1 MLVQSKSLI
10 IVVAVIIIVSSL
22 VGGAYVGYQSG
33 YTNSRLQLD
42 PELQRQI
49 NINADITRENEAL
62 NQALYNASNMNV
74 VRIGYIASSLT
85 DLELSKPLIE
95 QIIQPDLNEYA
106 GKLGYN
112 VTFQFEIVNAL
123 SQSGVHLQKLQELKG
138 MGVDLVI
145 SGGWSSMLSDGLRYA
160 NEYDMLLVGTS
171 STSPWGLATPN
182 DRLFRL
188 LPPESA
194 ISSSLAGI
202 MWSYGVKSVI
212 ILQRGDSWGNGFV
225 DAFEPAWIA
234 KGGELAGDPIKYLV
248 DETDF
253 SGYLAAANVQAQATK
268 TKYPEDGRVAIL
280 LLAFDEDETIV
291 PQIKN
296 YAPLY
301 DCVMFCGRSHVGSKT
316 DVFIGN
322 PDAIHLKAFNLSP
335 QPFESSILDELK
347 SRYPVRV
354 NYLDGEGAYLYDAAW
369 AIAASV
375 LETRSTDASV
385 VAGVFPDVC
394 GRYYGASGWCRL
406 DKNGDRAPLP
416 YDVWFYGQDS
426 SYAKPRS
433 LVGVYVPDTDTMTWN
448 IGELGSIPNG
458 P

>member
-1 MLVQSKSLI
+1 
-10 IVVAVIIIVSSL
+10 
-22 VGGAYVGYQSG
+22 
-33 YTNSRLQLD
+33 
-42 PELQRQI
+42 
-49 NINADITRENEAL
+49 
-62 NQALYNASNMNV
+62 MNV

-95 QIIQPDLNEYA
+95 QIIQPDLDEYA

-112 VTFQFEIVNAL
+112 VTFQFEIVDAL
-123 SQSGVHLQKLQELKG
+123 SQGGVHLQKLQELKA
-138 MGVDLVI
+138 MGIDLVI
-145 SGGWSSMLSDGLRYA
+145 SGGWSSMLSDGMSYA
-160 NEYDMLLVGTS
+160 NNNHMLLVGTS

-182 DRLFRL
+182 DRLFRM

-194 ISSSLAGI
+194 ISISLAGI

-212 ILQRGDSWGNGFV
+212 VIQRGDSWGNGFV
-225 DAFEPAWIA
+225 DAFEPVWIA

-253 SGYLAAANVQAQATK
+253 SGYLEAANFQAQAAK
-268 TKYPEDGRVAIL
+268 AKYPEGDRVAIL

-291 PQIKN
+291 SQIKD

-301 DCVMFCGRSHVGSKT
+301 DCVMFGGRSHVGLKM
-316 DVFIGN
+316 DGFIGN
-322 PDAIHLKAFNLSP
+322 PDAIHLKTFTPSP
-335 QPFESSILDELK
+335 QPFKSSIHDELT
-347 SRYPVRV
+347 SRYSIHV
-354 NYLDGEGAYLYDAAW
+354 NYLDDQGAYLYDAAW

-385 VAGVFPDVC
+385 VAHVFSDVC

-433 LVGVYVPDTDTMTWN
+433 LAGVYVPDTDTMTWN
-448 IGELGSIPNG
+448 IGELGFAPNG

>member
-1 MLVQSKSLI
+1 MLIKARSRDISIAVIL
-10 IVVAVIIIVSSL
+10 VVASL
-22 VGGAYVGYQSG
+22 FGGVYVGYQSG
-33 YTNSRLQLD
+33 YTNSHQQSD
-42 PELQRQI
+42 AELQRQI
-49 NINADITRENEAL
+49 NINANLTSANEAL
-62 NQALYNASNMNV
+62 NRALHNASNMNV

-182 DRLFRL
+182 DRLFRM

-212 ILQRGDSWGNGFV
+212 VIQRGDSWGNGFV
-225 DAFEPAWIA
+225 DAFEPVWIA

-253 SGYLAAANVQAQATK
+253 SGYLAAANVQAQAAK
-268 TKYPEDGRVAIL
+268 AKYPEGDRVAIL

-291 PQIKN
+291 SQIKD

-301 DCVMFCGRSHVGSKT
+301 DCVMFGGRSHVGLKM
-316 DVFIGN
+316 DGFIGN
-322 PDAIHLKAFNLSP
+322 PDAIHLKTFTPSP
-335 QPFESSILDELK
+335 QPFKSSIHDELT
-347 SRYPVRV
+347 SRYSIRV
-354 NYLDGEGAYLYDAAW
+354 NYLDDQAR
-369 AIAASV
+369 
-375 LETRSTDASV
+375 TSTT
-385 VAGVFPDVC
+385 PR
-394 GRYYGASGWCRL
+394 GR
-406 DKNGDRAPLP
+406 
-416 YDVWFYGQDS
+416 
-426 SYAKPRS
+426 
-433 LVGVYVPDTDTMTWN
+433 
-448 IGELGSIPNG
+448 
-458 P
+458 